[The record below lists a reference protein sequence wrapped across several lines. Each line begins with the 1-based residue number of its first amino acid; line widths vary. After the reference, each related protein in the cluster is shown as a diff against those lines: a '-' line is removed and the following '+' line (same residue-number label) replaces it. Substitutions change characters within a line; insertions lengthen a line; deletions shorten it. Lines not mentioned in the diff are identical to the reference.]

1 MSDAKNMWRE
11 GRGLE
16 VDAPISVGSDQARR
30 LAAIRFDID
39 IFVNQRDCLEQFI
52 GGH

>member
-16 VDAPISVGSDQARR
+16 VDAPISVGSGQAQH
-30 LAAIRFDID
+30 LAVIHFDID
-39 IFVNQRDCLEQFI
+39 IFVNQWDCLEQFI